1 MSLGSLQ
8 VFRSLGR
15 QHSVLRIVVAY
26 TAFAVCEFAT
36 WIAMLVYAYEQGG
49 PTTAAVVAVAQLL
62 PAAGVALLVGP
73 LADRR
78 SPAVVLIGGYA
89 VQALGMGATA
99 VLLLTDAT
107 PLAVYVGA
115 VVGATAIAATRPAQS
130 ALVPALTSE
139 ADQLMACNVVIGW
152 VENLSLLIAGVATGV
167 ALTFGSVADVYA
179 GAAVLMAIATF
190 LVLPL
195 RRLPFTRRTKA
206 DRDRAATESTAQ
218 LLRHDPAARLLVCLI
233 GAEFLVIGALD
244 LLFVVM
250 AVDVLDAGAAWAGYL
265 NTAYG
270 AGALVFGALAA
281 LLIGRRLG
289 PVVLAHRSACCGLA
303 LAASTISGL
312 AVVMVLLAV
321 VGGTRALL
329 DVSVRVLLQRTVPP
343 HRLAGVFGVAE
354 GLLMI
359 GLAAGSLLVPF
370 LMSLGG
376 ATLALLGT
384 AAILPALVLAF
395 LPLLMRLD
403 QHARVPVVEIS
414 LLRQLPLFAQLPATS
429 LAAVAQ
435 RLERVEFEPGAA
447 LVREG
452 EIGEHYYA
460 IAEGDVT
467 VLQRGR
473 PIARLGRADGLGEIA
488 LMRSVPRTATA
499 VAETRVLA
507 YRLDRDAFMEAVTG
521 HRAVFEL
528 AEEIVRGHA
537 DRDAARDAA
546 REQPPAP
553 ES

>member
-1 MSLGSLQ
+1 MRLGSLQ

-73 LADRR
+73 VADRR

-99 VLLLTDAT
+99 VLLLTDAA
-107 PLAVYVGA
+107 PIAVYVGA
-115 VVGATAIAATRPAQS
+115 VVAATAIAATRPAQS

-152 VENLSLLIAGVATGV
+152 VENLSLLLAGVATGV
-167 ALTFGSVADVYA
+167 ALTFGSVADVYVGA
-179 GAAVLMAIATF
+179 GVLMAVATL

-195 RRLPFTRRTKA
+195 RRLPFTRRSKA
-206 DRDRAATESTAQ
+206 ERDGADTESTAQ

-270 AGALVFGALAA
+270 AGALILGALAA

-289 PVVLAHRSACCGLA
+289 PVVLASAVLLGLA

-414 LLRQLPLFAQLPATS
+414 LLRQLLLFAQLPATS

-435 RLERVEFEPGAA
+435 RLERIEFEQGST

-460 IAEGDVT
+460 IAEGGVT

-473 PIARLGRADGLGEIA
+473 PVARLGRADGMGEVA

-499 VAETRVLA
+499 VAETHVLA
-507 YRLDRDAFMEAVTG
+507 YRLDRDAFLEAVTG

-537 DRDAARDAA
+537 DRDAARD
-546 REQPPAP
+546 QPPAA